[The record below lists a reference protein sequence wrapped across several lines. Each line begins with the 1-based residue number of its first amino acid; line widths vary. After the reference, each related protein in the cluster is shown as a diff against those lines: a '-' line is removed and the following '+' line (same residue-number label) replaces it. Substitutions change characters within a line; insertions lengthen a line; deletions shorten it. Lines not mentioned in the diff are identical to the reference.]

1 MLAIRESSNQPP
13 TNSHLEDQPTQRLIQ
28 PEGSQGPDSA
38 ISLTQ
43 FFPFVLADSIGK
55 RSEVRSIKRTHG
67 LYTPAI
73 DYWRL
78 LRLQV
83 VAFHQYGA
91 GPGLDALDTA
101 VELAHDSRREN
112 YRQCVINYRR
122 LLGRKQIDFIGEPRR
137 GMWLAEGL
145 QVRINPEL
153 HLSMNGTPR
162 VVKLYF
168 KTGKRHRLTQRTAN
182 PMLHLLDECHG
193 HLGAPMVF
201 DVFNGRAFSKTR
213 VDVDF
218 DPMLRAQAAA
228 FVSLWQAD
236 PTPGLD
242 QPKKE
247 QKRVKETT
255 DASHQSAA

>member
-1 MLAIRESSNQPP
+1 M
-13 TNSHLEDQPTQRLIQ
+13 
-28 PEGSQGPDSA
+28 
-38 ISLTQ
+38 
-43 FFPFVLADSIGK
+43 
-55 RSEVRSIKRTHG
+55 
-67 LYTPAI
+67 
-73 DYWRL
+73 
-78 LRLQV
+78 LRLQII
-83 VAFHQYGA
+83 AFHQYER

-122 LLGRKQIDFIGEPRR
+122 FLGRKQIEYVGEPRR

-153 HLSMNGTPR
+153 HLSINGVPR
-162 VVKLYF
+162 VIKLYF

-182 PMLHLLDECHG
+182 PMLHLLEECHG
-193 HLGAPMVF
+193 HLGEPMVF

-228 FVSLWQAD
+228 FVSLWGYEAT
-236 PTPGLD
+236 PTTTPD
-242 QPKKE
+242 ESPDRKK
-247 QKRVKETT
+247 KAVSVNSGSVKAGRVKEGE
-255 DASHQSAA
+255 SAERPATSKVA